1 MFALAKK
8 NVTNHKGMVFI
19 SLKNVYKFEEQQIFR
34 ICGLK
39 IKNNFAL
46 QELNRQFINQCQLPR
61 KIIITFF
68 NYCLDVKNQ
77 QLLKNVTIVL
87 LTFKPFNEG
96 SVADK
101 Y

>member
-1 MFALAKK
+1 VSKVGFSQMCLNLSQMSGESSTFDTKP
-8 NVTNHKGMVFI
+8 
-19 SLKNVYKFEEQQIFR
+19 QIFR

-46 QELNRQFINQCQLPR
+46 QELNRQFINQMPTLE
-61 KIIITFF
+61 KTYYNFF

-77 QLLKNVTIVL
+77 QLLKNATIVL

-96 SVADK
+96 SGTDK